1 MPDLVDAI
9 ETFLKNNDLKG
20 ARLALSRS
28 LRTDMPASEYD
39 QVMLYRARLHL
50 LEARPDRALDDLLAV
65 KATSPEL
72 MEQPDNLELLADS
85 YLARFELAAVG
96 FANRQD
102 VILAKE
108 IYLKLLEHHGDRIE
122 VTKIHYHL
130 GTCLLITGQF
140 TSASEHFEQALEAM
154 SDHQSK
160 LAAHCYERLAFSA
173 FFNERNSEKALDH
186 LDHALKSYPADG
198 DKLWLVQV
206 YTLRS
211 RILWDLKR
219 PGLALDAIKI
229 AITIASA
236 HDHPD
241 SRNGLSESLL
251 TAGELFSQMPGYE
264 RQVIQYLNQFIQLNK
279 KPSGIDVTWSRVY
292 EMLANA
298 HFALGNF
305 DEAIVHYRSV
315 VQLNPY
321 HPWATTITYRIA
333 CSYYRLGHYRDA
345 LQAVNVVLD
354 TTETEDGQVSD
365 YRLFD
370 LAGNA
375 YFALGDYINA
385 SRAYQKALHL
395 APPGA
400 KSLDKIK
407 LYHQF
412 SKQLSS

>member
-1 MPDLVDAI
+1 MPESLDVV
-9 ETFLKNNDLKG
+9 ETLLNNNDLKG
-20 ARLALSRS
+20 ARLALTRF
-28 LRTDMPASEYD
+28 LRTDIPTDEYN

-50 LEARPDRALDDLLAV
+50 LEARPDRALDDLMVV
-65 KATSPEL
+65 KANSPDLLEL
-72 MEQPDNLELLADS
+72 PDNLELLADS
-85 YLARFELAAVG
+85 YLARFELATVG

-102 VILAKE
+102 VIIAQD
-108 IYLKLLEHHGDRIE
+108 IYANLLRNHADS
-122 VTKIHYHL
+122 VDTAKIHHQL

-140 TSASEHFEQALEAM
+140 GKASEHFRQALAAM
-154 SDHQSK
+154 PDHQSK
-160 LAAHCYERLAFSA
+160 LAAHCYERLAFSS
-173 FFNERNSEKALDH
+173 FFNEREPEKALEY
-186 LDHALKSYPADG
+186 LDLALKAYPSDG

-219 PGLALDAIKI
+219 PGLALDAIRT

-236 HDHPD
+236 HDNPD
-241 SRNGLSESLL
+241 TRNGLSEALL

-264 RQVIQYLNQFIQLNK
+264 RQVIQYLNQFTQLNK
-279 KPSGIDVTWSRVY
+279 KPAGIDVTWSRVY

-298 HFALGNF
+298 HFTLGRF
-305 DEAIVHYRSV
+305 DEAIAHYKSV
-315 VQLNPY
+315 VQTNPY
-321 HPWATTITYRIA
+321 HPWATTINYRIA

-345 LQAVNVVLD
+345 LQAVNAVLS
-354 TTETEDGQVSD
+354 TSEAEDGLATD

-375 YFALGDYINA
+375 YFALGDYTNA
-385 SRAYQKALHL
+385 SNAYQKALKL

-400 KSLDKIK
+400 RSLDKIK